1 MIEMKVSQLNSY
13 FDEQISSCHKRNES
27 LIADERMDE
36 ANFAKVK
43 ANIYDIFRTIL
54 SVAVKNSKGDGDA
67 VKFFFTSKI
76 EQIPANWAASYDE
89 AKQHNDAVKMQIESI
104 KLETAREIREMFEK
118 IWEE

>member
-13 FDEQISSCHKRNES
+13 FDEQISSCLKSNES
-27 LIADERMDE
+27 LLADERKDE

-43 ANIYDIFRTIL
+43 ANIYAIFRTIL
-54 SVAVKNSKGDGDA
+54 SVAVKNSKGDDDA
-67 VKFFFTSKI
+67 VKLFFTTRI
-76 EQIPANWAASYDE
+76 EQIPANWLTSYDE